1 MKKVLFVTVLSFV
14 LFSCGN
20 NAQKADNPVETKKEA
35 AKLTISELLENPDK
49 YIDQKIIVSGTVD
62 HVCKNGGK
70 KMLIL
75 GINPDNRLKIT
86 TGENISV
93 FEVDLEGSDVTVEGT
108 FTEFRIDEEYL
119 AKWED
124 ELSQEKEEPAEHN
137 ESAEHTHDGEQSGDE
152 EHAEHNESCEHK
164 NADGQPGDE
173 EHTEVTDQ
181 ITALRNKIKESE
193 KDHISQYS
201 VECISY
207 TVKAE

>member
-1 MKKVLFVTVLSFV
+1 MRKVLFTLALSFI

-20 NAQKADNPVETKKEA
+20 NSQKNDTPVVTKKEA
-35 AKLTISELLENPDK
+35 VKLTVSELLENPDK
-49 YIDQKIIVSGTVD
+49 YVDQKIIVNGTVD

-70 KMLIL
+70 KMFIL
-75 GINPDNRLKIT
+75 GVNPKNRLKIT

-93 FEVDLEGSDVTVEGT
+93 FDVELEGSDVTVEGI
-108 FTEFRIDEEYL
+108 FTELRIDEEYL

-124 ELSQEKEEPAEHN
+124 ELSQEKEEHGEHN
-137 ESAEHTHDGEQSGDE
+137 GSGEHANIKEESGDE
-152 EHAEHNESCEHK
+152 EHA
-164 NADGQPGDE
+164 DGL
-173 EHTEVTDQ
+173 DQ

-207 TVKAE
+207 PEKAE

>member
-1 MKKVLFVTVLSFV
+1 MKKVLFVIVLSFV

-20 NAQKADNPVETKKEA
+20 NSQKTDTPVVTEKEA
-35 AKLTISELLENPDK
+35 VKLTISELLENPDK
-49 YIDQKIIVSGTVD
+49 YVDQKIIVSGTVD

-70 KMLIL
+70 KMFIL

-93 FEVDLEGSDVTVEGT
+93 FEIDLEGSDVTVEGT
-108 FTEFRIDEEYL
+108 FTEVRIDEEYL

-124 ELSQEKEEPAEHN
+124 KLSQEKEEHAEHD

-152 EHAEHNESCEHK
+152 EHAE
-164 NADGQPGDE
+164 GI
-173 EHTEVTDQ
+173 DQ
-181 ITALRNKIKESE
+181 ITALRKQIKKSE

-207 TVKAE
+207 TAKAE